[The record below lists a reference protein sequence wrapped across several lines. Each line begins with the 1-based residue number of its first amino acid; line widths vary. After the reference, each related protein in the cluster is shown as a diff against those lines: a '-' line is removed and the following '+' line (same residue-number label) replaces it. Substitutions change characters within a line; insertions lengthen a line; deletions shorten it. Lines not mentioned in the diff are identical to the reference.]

1 MCPAAPPP
9 ATGPVTRPIPTASDR
24 PILAFFDV
32 DNTLMRGTSLFQL
45 GREAMQRRL
54 ITWRQLL
61 PFAWHQ
67 LSFIRKGENDA
78 HLASAKER
86 ALGLAGGFTQEQVG
100 EIAEHIWEHR
110 IKGRLYAETVALA
123 QEHIAKGHEVWLL
136 SATPVEIGALMARHL
151 GLTGALGTRVEVVDG
166 VYTGRLVGSV
176 LHKGEK
182 AVAARELAERAG
194 ADLADCWAYSD
205 SRNDLPLL
213 EAVGNPTVVNPD
225 AILAIHALRHE
236 WPVLLLT
243 PRSIKEA
250 QRRVRR
256 RARDVR
262 RRARR
267 AEPEGGAAAGD

>member
-9 ATGPVTRPIPTASDR
+9 PSAPITRPIPLKSDR

-45 GREAMQRRL
+45 GREAMQRKL
-54 ITWRQLL
+54 ITMRDLL

-86 ALGLAGGFTQEQVG
+86 ALGLAGGFTQEQVE

-110 IKGRLYAETVALA
+110 IRGRLYAETVALA
-123 QEHIAKGHEVWLL
+123 QEHIEKGHEVWLL
-136 SATPVEIGALMARHL
+136 SATPVEIGQVIARRL

-166 VYTGRLVGSV
+166 VYTGRLVGHV
-176 LHKGEK
+176 LHKAEK
-182 AVAARELAERAG
+182 AQAARELAERAG
-194 ADLADCWAYSD
+194 AELADCWAYSD

-225 AILAIHALRHE
+225 AILAIHALRHD

-250 QRRVRR
+250 QKRVRR
-256 RARDVR
+256 RAREVR

-267 AEPEGGAAAGD
+267 GPAAEG